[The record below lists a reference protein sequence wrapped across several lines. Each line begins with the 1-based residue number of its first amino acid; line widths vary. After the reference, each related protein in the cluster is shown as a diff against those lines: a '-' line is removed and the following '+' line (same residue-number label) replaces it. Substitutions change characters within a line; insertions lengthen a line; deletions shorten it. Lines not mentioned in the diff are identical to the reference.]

1 MKNANDKLF
10 NFRPAFFAAVFLCFG
25 IVFAYLRSF
34 FGVSV
39 WWLAVCLPLAV
50 APFCFC
56 RSRRYALKIAQAL
69 FLLFISF
76 AIGHSAFLL
85 NVQSYADCGVYN
97 AQTEMIGKVVQI
109 ERFDGYARLILEDPY
124 IGKMQ
129 EEGRLVAYMPASFCK
144 NVRLSDKVLLLGHVE
159 TDVDCFGEYGFRAQD
174 IRERVRYSVSQV
186 DSCIVVGYET
196 DVFLAMRQRMKTV
209 TCAGMDDEAAAV
221 TLAVLTGDTSGI
233 DRGLLTNI
241 RMGGIAHVFAVSG
254 LHIGSLYA
262 FCLLLMQKTK
272 LKNAPAP
279 VRFFLTAAILI
290 FYTGVCGFS
299 SSSLR
304 ATVICLVAYAAKAL
318 GLETDLLDSLGV
330 AAIVILLLSPT
341 ALFEVGFQLS
351 FAACLGLALLS
362 RPIGKTLDRGCDIVK
377 KVWIRL
383 WRLENK
389 ARPNPKRKDEDMPEG
404 VGARIR
410 RACVS
415 FLGASLAAQIATA
428 PILLNAFGY
437 LSGWALLLNCL
448 FVPLISGLFA
458 TLLLFVAVACVLP
471 TAFSTVILYLPS
483 VVWSA
488 LLLLFYA
495 VDFSTFVFTGVKI
508 SGVGSLY
515 YYSGWQF
522 LSDKWN
528 ISKKEKTVY
537 ALACFLTFVI
547 TVYALNV

>member
-1 MKNANDKLF
+1 
-10 NFRPAFFAAVFLCFG
+10 
-25 IVFAYLRSF
+25 
-34 FGVSV
+34 
-39 WWLAVCLPLAV
+39 
-50 APFCFC
+50 
-56 RSRRYALKIAQAL
+56 
-69 FLLFISF
+69 
-76 AIGHSAFLL
+76 
-85 NVQSYADCGVYN
+85 
-97 AQTEMIGKVVQI
+97 
-109 ERFDGYARLILEDPY
+109 
-124 IGKMQ
+124 
-129 EEGRLVAYMPASFCK
+129 
-144 NVRLSDKVLLLGHVE
+144 
-159 TDVDCFGEYGFRAQD
+159 
-174 IRERVRYSVSQV
+174 
-186 DSCIVVGYET
+186 
-196 DVFLAMRQRMKTV
+196 
-209 TCAGMDDEAAAV
+209 
-221 TLAVLTGDTSGI
+221 
-233 DRGLLTNI
+233 
-241 RMGGIAHVFAVSG
+241 
-254 LHIGSLYA
+254 
-262 FCLLLMQKTK
+262 
-272 LKNAPAP
+272 
-279 VRFFLTAAILI
+279 
-290 FYTGVCGFS
+290 
-299 SSSLR
+299 
-304 ATVICLVAYAAKAL
+304 
-318 GLETDLLDSLGV
+318 LETDLLDSLGV

-362 RPIGKTLDRGCDIVK
+362 RSIGKTLDRGCDIVK